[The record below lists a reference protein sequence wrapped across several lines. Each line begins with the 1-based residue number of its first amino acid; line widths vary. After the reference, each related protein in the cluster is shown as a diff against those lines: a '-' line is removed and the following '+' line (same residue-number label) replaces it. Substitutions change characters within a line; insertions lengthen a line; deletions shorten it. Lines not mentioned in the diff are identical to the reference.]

1 MPRSVKIVF
10 VVIIILSILAI
21 GPAMPSNNLIY
32 TTGEREGFYKM
43 SIVNIKDYGAKGD
56 GATDD
61 TQAIQNAVKAGGTI
75 YFPLPS
81 DHYYV
86 TDTITVPNSSK
97 GVHLLFAGGNVPAGN
112 GIVQID
118 DSFPANKPIFQ
129 LARGSIVENL
139 TIYHKGVNKYTGI
152 GIQIGNSSDDS
163 PQAINIKNC
172 SFYKLDTAIVYGG
185 GAYYNAIET
194 CQFMECNN
202 AIKFDLTQRK
212 YLGSLSVRDSHFW
225 HNRESG
231 VYAASTVKGTCNQVE
246 FSNCTFEQNK
256 FHIKSEAGTISF
268 NKCYF
273 GDGCIYHVYLNGGTV
288 IIDGHSTENLFGAG
302 SKDFIVAD
310 IDAPSYGVY
319 ALAGK
324 LKLKDLKL
332 SRNIYTENGIIYE
345 KKYKGT
351 DLYAENALIECENV
365 KYEGYYAPKFTY
377 NKNNRCEEIPNYII
391 NGMFNRDNILETTL
405 VKGIFNLSVLGENG
419 FGGKEVRFTAST
431 ASFAA
436 VEFYYYAPHLVGK
449 IAYLGAFIGP
459 VSTTKNLVP
468 AFYPAEGEYEN
479 KVDWDVYPKY
489 GNVVL
494 DYAFNLMPM
503 MGEPGFYSSFFAPV
517 LIKKPFGK
525 IKFRV
530 FNPAAIGA
538 YIDIAGVFL
547 TDEIHAGKLARF
559 NEVSK
564 IILGENAPTNG
575 IFNKG
580 DEVKNINFTEQGT
593 AGNKYIIDSWVCIAD
608 GAPGT
613 WVEKKY
619 LTGN

>member
-202 AIKFDLTQRK
+202 AIKFDLAK
-212 YLGSLSVRDSHFW
+212 V
-225 HNRESG
+225 
-231 VYAASTVKGTCNQVE
+231 
-246 FSNCTFEQNK
+246 
-256 FHIKSEAGTISF
+256 
-268 NKCYF
+268 
-273 GDGCIYHVYLNGGTV
+273 
-288 IIDGHSTENLFGAG
+288 
-302 SKDFIVAD
+302 
-310 IDAPSYGVY
+310 
-319 ALAGK
+319 
-324 LKLKDLKL
+324 
-332 SRNIYTENGIIYE
+332 SRQ
-345 KKYKGT
+345 
-351 DLYAENALIECENV
+351 LIC
-365 KYEGYYAPKFTY
+365 
-377 NKNNRCEEIPNYII
+377 
-391 NGMFNRDNILETTL
+391 
-405 VKGIFNLSVLGENG
+405 
-419 FGGKEVRFTAST
+419 
-431 ASFAA
+431 
-436 VEFYYYAPHLVGK
+436 
-449 IAYLGAFIGP
+449 
-459 VSTTKNLVP
+459 
-468 AFYPAEGEYEN
+468 
-479 KVDWDVYPKY
+479 
-489 GNVVL
+489 
-494 DYAFNLMPM
+494 
-503 MGEPGFYSSFFAPV
+503 
-517 LIKKPFGK
+517 
-525 IKFRV
+525 
-530 FNPAAIGA
+530 
-538 YIDIAGVFL
+538 
-547 TDEIHAGKLARF
+547 
-559 NEVSK
+559 
-564 IILGENAPTNG
+564 
-575 IFNKG
+575 
-580 DEVKNINFTEQGT
+580 
-593 AGNKYIIDSWVCIAD
+593 
-608 GAPGT
+608 
-613 WVEKKY
+613 
-619 LTGN
+619 